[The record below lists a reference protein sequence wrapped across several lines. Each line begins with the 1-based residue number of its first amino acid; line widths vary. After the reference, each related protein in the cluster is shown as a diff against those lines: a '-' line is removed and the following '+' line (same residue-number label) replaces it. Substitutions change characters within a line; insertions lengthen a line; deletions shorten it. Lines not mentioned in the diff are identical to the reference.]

1 MELSGIDLRKDDWL
15 LVELA
20 VKMVKLQEAL
30 GSGGA
35 ASSDIRRPRP
45 L

>member
-30 GSGGA
+30 GPTS
-35 ASSDIRRPRP
+35 ASTDITRPRRV
-45 L
+45 